1 MKSNGKINNKFINM
15 NIAILIIG
23 AAIVLLLYAN
33 VKNQDTIA
41 GNQVKLAELLKQI
54 IDKL

>member
-1 MKSNGKINNKFINM
+1 M

-23 AAIVLLLYAN
+23 VAIVFLLHAN

>member
-1 MKSNGKINNKFINM
+1 M

-23 AAIVLLLYAN
+23 IAIVFLLYAN

-41 GNQVKLAELLKQI
+41 GNQVKLGELLKQI

>member
-1 MKSNGKINNKFINM
+1 M

-23 AAIVLLLYAN
+23 VAIVFLLYAN
-33 VKNQDTIA
+33 VKNQNTITE
-41 GNQVKLAELLKQI
+41 NQVKLAELLKQI

>member
-1 MKSNGKINNKFINM
+1 M

-23 AAIVLLLYAN
+23 IVIVFLLYAN
-33 VKNQDTIA
+33 VKNQETIA
-41 GNQVKLAELLKQI
+41 ENQVKLGELLKQI